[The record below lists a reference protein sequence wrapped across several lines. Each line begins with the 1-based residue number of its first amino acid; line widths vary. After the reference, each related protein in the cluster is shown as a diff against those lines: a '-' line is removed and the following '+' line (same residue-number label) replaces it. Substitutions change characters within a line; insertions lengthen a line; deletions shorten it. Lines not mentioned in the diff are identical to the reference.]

1 MNFDFLQGEEVNPCC
16 ILVHAKFTFFQLHC
30 GWIQLSFT
38 LVFPSDLRV
47 QKIDVVYM
55 HRLISI

>member
-1 MNFDFLQGEEVNPCC
+1 MLHFSPCK
-16 ILVHAKFTFFQLHC
+16 IHLFQLHC

-55 HRLISI
+55 HRLISIG

>member
-1 MNFDFLQGEEVNPCC
+1 MLHFSPCK
-16 ILVHAKFTFFQLHC
+16 INLFQLRC

-38 LVFPSDLRV
+38 LEFPSDLRV